1 MRRILYHTTA
11 ILGWLVAEPTAS
23 IIELYKRSLK
33 EASSDPQ
40 PGRTMSLNV
49 YEIPLLEIYVLQEKT
64 KLEAANAASEEPE
77 AQAQPPPATHPGGR
91 DAA

>member
-1 MRRILYHTTA
+1 MLQ
-11 ILGWLVAEPTAS
+11 LLVDPTAS
-23 IIELYKRSLK
+23 IIELYRRSLK

-49 YEIPLLEIYVLQEKT
+49 YEIPLLEIYVLQEKA
-64 KLEAANAASEEPE
+64 KLEATNAASEEPE
-77 AQAQPPPATHPGGR
+77 ANAQPPPAIDPGGR

>member
-1 MRRILYHTTA
+1 MLQ
-11 ILGWLVAEPTAS
+11 LLVDPTAS
-23 IIELYKRSLK
+23 IIELYRRSLK
-33 EASSDPQ
+33 EASSEPQ

-64 KLEAANAASEEPE
+64 KLEAANASQEPE
-77 AQAQPPPATHPGGR
+77 ANAQPPPAIEPGGR

>member
-1 MRRILYHTTA
+1 VLQ
-11 ILGWLVAEPTAS
+11 LLVDPTAS
-23 IIELYKRSLK
+23 IVELYRRSLK

-49 YEIPLLEIYVLQEKT
+49 YEIPLLEIYVLQEKA
-64 KLEAANAASEEPE
+64 KLEAANAASQEPE
-77 AQAQPPPATHPGGR
+77 ANAQPPPAIDPGGR

>member
-1 MRRILYHTTA
+1 MVL
-11 ILGWLVAEPTAS
+11 LGA
-23 IIELYKRSLK
+23 Y
-33 EASSDPQ
+33 
-40 PGRTMSLNV
+40 

-77 AQAQPPPATHPGGR
+77 AQAQPPPTTHSGGR

>member
-1 MRRILYHTTA
+1 MLQLLTD
-11 ILGWLVAEPTAS
+11 PTNS
-23 IIELYKRSLK
+23 IITLYKRSLK

-64 KLEAANAASEEPE
+64 KLEAANASQEPE
-77 AQAQPPPATHPGGR
+77 ANAQPPPAIEPGGR